1 MSPINR
7 FDLPFLS
14 ISGFIDC
21 NYGFSLAGNMPFF
34 IKKGFEGVIP
44 AGTPYMQIIPIK
56 NIESIIKS
64 ISFLNNRY
72 SFDLKLDI
80 YGYGPTKYINTLKL
94 MVNKSNLNNNI
105 FFKGAIFTRY
115 LFIKQKVT
123 SNNSSVNIHDTYMIY
138 QLSR

>member
-56 NIESIIKS
+56 NENWEMELKNYNIEEI
-64 ISFLNNRY
+64 
-72 SFDLKLDI
+72 
-80 YGYGPTKYINTLKL
+80 T
-94 MVNKSNLNNNI
+94 
-105 FFKGAIFTRY
+105 TRY
-115 LFIKQKVT
+115 HEEQKELFTGHLGETHYKERFWKKKK
-123 SNNSSVNIHDTYMIY
+123 YE
-138 QLSR
+138 